1 MHPERWQQID
11 QLFHSALAREPNDR
25 AVFIA
30 EACAGDESLRSEI
43 EALISSHEQAESFI
57 ETSASDLAAEL
68 LAQGQA
74 GISVGQSLGPY
85 KIVSVLGIGGMGEVY
100 LAQDTRLGRQVALKL
115 LTGSIHHQC
124 RARATFRA
132 GGACRIGAQS
142 SEHRDDS

>member
-1 MHPERWQQID
+1 MLVNANLALVLLEVQELFSRLDRRGIDARVSRMHPERWQQID

-30 EACAGDESLRSEI
+30 EACSGDESLRSEI

-74 GISVGQSLGPY
+74 GISVGQSSTPA
-85 KIVSVLGIGGMGEVY
+85 ISV
-100 LAQDTRLGRQVALKL
+100 ASPRQATTRG
-115 LTGSIHHQC
+115 
-124 RARATFRA
+124 
-132 GGACRIGAQS
+132 
-142 SEHRDDS
+142 